1 MRRSKEVVGVGCDMA
16 MVVVKDGDGDGVGVS
31 QVEWNLIRLD
41 SHHCQ
46 QGRY

>member
-1 MRRSKEVVGVGCDMA
+1 MRRSKEGVDE
-16 MVVVKDGDGDGVGVS
+16 GDGDGVRVS

-41 SHHCQ
+41 SHRCQ